1 MPVNSEVVPC
11 WILKVGAYKSVP
23 FSEPEKFT
31 KSVPDPD
38 KVLSKTNKEPFELL
52 VTTTDP

>member
-1 MPVNSEVVPC
+1 MPVNPEVVPC
-11 WILKVGAYKSVP
+11 WILKVGVYKSVP
-23 FSEPEKFT
+23 FPEPEKFT

-38 KVLSKTNKEPFELL
+38 NVLSKTNKELFELL